1 MIKRNRRRPAA
12 VTGVLIRTRDRRR
25 RRGHSPPPTPFTT
38 LRDFLFFFSSP
49 PPSYFSLSLSLR
61 YKIRFSILAVTVRLC
76 TCTYIYIY
84 MLFCFSSPLNP
95 RAIRAFLAKRPQR
108 RRKGGDARVNPR
120 PGRRH
125 DVINQTVA
133 LLTAAVRFFRRPKRR
148 FRRRISIFGSPPD
161 ARVSFSVRPT
171 PRRSPRP
178 RVLLSVEVEIFCK
191 FYPDFYYYYFF
202 FMPKIRSLF
211 SLCSCQKY
219 MLSTIE
225 N

>member
-84 MLFCFSSPLNP
+84 AFLFFFSAQSACDSRFSRQAAAKAKERGRRTSKSETRSSP
-95 RAIRAFLAKRPQR
+95 
-108 RRKGGDARVNPR
+108 
-120 PGRRH
+120 RRH
-125 DVINQTVA
+125 QSNCRVIDC
-133 LLTAAVRFFRRPKRR
+133 RGP
-148 FRRRISIFGSPPD
+148 IFSPPE
-161 ARVSFSVRPT
+161 T
-171 PRRSPRP
+171 PLPASDFDFRFAARRSRLVFRTTDTSSLAAPSCTLVR
-178 RVLLSVEVEIFCK
+178 
-191 FYPDFYYYYFF
+191 
-202 FMPKIRSLF
+202 RSGDIL
-211 SLCSCQKY
+211 
-219 MLSTIE
+219 
-225 N
+225 